1 MHSQQDWR
9 PVQLNVHLGPGWR
22 GRVTF
27 YRLQRRV
34 LLPGLDNPP
43 WEVSARCLWLV
54 VFVISANHIFNA
66 VQPGPIQ
73 LLEYQIW
80 LILPPVTQYAFDG
93 SKNHNIRAWRT
104 WSWVSSGWENV
115 KWLLHPCMFLTWT
128 IRTAGPSAFST
139 STCLSSWSSP
149 PPPNTPVLTGGNKI
163 LSKKFKP
170 PSPHIL
176 EEYIYIY
183 IHNMQF
189 TNTFGQSCL
198 LSLQVKPPFHFLSD
212 AFQWMSRSSKIKT
225 SEASQNIFFFDY
237 F

>member
-1 MHSQQDWR
+1 MLLTVQKIITYALGEHDPGSAQNGRTSNDFCTLQPHS
-9 PVQLNVHLGPGWR
+9 
-22 GRVTF
+22 
-27 YRLQRRV
+27 
-34 LLPGLDNPP
+34 
-43 WEVSARCLWLV
+43 
-54 VFVISANHIFNA
+54 
-66 VQPGPIQ
+66 
-73 LLEYQIW
+73 
-80 LILPPVTQYAFDG
+80 
-93 SKNHNIRAWRT
+93 
-104 WSWVSSGWENV
+104 
-115 KWLLHPCMFLTWT
+115 MFLTWT

>member
-73 LLEYQIW
+73 LLEYQ
-80 LILPPVTQYAFDG
+80 
-93 SKNHNIRAWRT
+93 
-104 WSWVSSGWENV
+104 
-115 KWLLHPCMFLTWT
+115 MFLTWT

-170 PSPHIL
+170 PSPHNL

-183 IHNMQF
+183 IHKKQF